1 MKMTPGVVAIVALG
15 VVAMILLGLGLG
27 FDVAALIIFALAV
40 GAGLLAIAAARM
52 ASRGSVSPGECPRC
66 GGLVSPHSPHCKHCL
81 APL

>member
-1 MKMTPGVVAIVALG
+1 MRMTPGVIAIVALG

-27 FDVAALIIFALAV
+27 FDLGALVIFALAL
-40 GAGLLAIAAARM
+40 GAGILAISAAKM
-52 ASRGSVSPGECPRC
+52 ASRGSVSPGECPHC